1 LDPIKLNLATF
12 KYYDKRVA
20 SIALV
25 VITFVLGGLS
35 LYNVTQGIQG
45 QADILSYEGKI
56 TRLEKS
62 LVKSKKAQENVRK
75 KLKGEEMQSIRE
87 GTMFVNRIIAKDAF
101 PWDRF
106 LDAVETSM
114 PAGIVLEDLTVADD
128 FQTVQMDGLAKS
140 SEEIDLVLSR
150 LKRTGI
156 FERNLLT
163 KLSVKEG
170 GKNDPADIPEG
181 GMRFEITSKLN
192 IEELCSSEEYAGQ
205 GKTLQETFTPEKG
218 VPGL

>member
-1 LDPIKLNLATF
+1 MDAVKLNLATF

-25 VITFVLGGLS
+25 VITLVLGGLS

-45 QADILSYEGKI
+45 KADILSYEKKI
-56 TRLEKS
+56 DRLEKS
-62 LVKSKKAQENVRK
+62 LVKSKKARENVREK
-75 KLKGEEMQSIRE
+75 IKGEEMQSIRE

-106 LDAVETSM
+106 LDAVETSV
-114 PAGIVLEDLTVADD
+114 PAGIVLEDLTVGED
-128 FQTVQMDGLAKS
+128 FQSVRMDGVAKS
-140 SEEIDLVLSR
+140 SEQIDLVLSR
-150 LKRTGI
+150 LKKTGI

-163 KLSVKEG
+163 QLSVKEQ
-170 GKNDPADIPEG
+170 GKNNSADTSEG

-192 IEELCSSEEYAGQ
+192 IQELCSSKEYEGQ
-205 GKTLQETFTPEKG
+205 GKILQETLTQEKG
-218 VPGL
+218 VSGL

>member
-1 LDPIKLNLATF
+1 LDAVKLNLATF

-25 VITFVLGGLS
+25 VIALVLGGLS

-56 TRLEKS
+56 KRLEKS
-62 LVKSKKAQENVRK
+62 LVKSKKARENVRK

-87 GTMFVNRIIAKDAF
+87 GTIFVNRIIAKDAF

-114 PAGIVLEDLTVADD
+114 PAGIVLEDLTVAED

-140 SEEIDLVLSR
+140 SEKIDLVLSR
-150 LKRTGI
+150 LKKTGI
-156 FERNLLT
+156 FEGNLLT

-170 GKNDPADIPEG
+170 GKNDSADIPEG

-192 IEELCSSEEYAGQ
+192 IEELCGSKKYEGQ
-205 GKTLQETFTPEKG
+205 GETLQETFTQEKS